1 MPRTPDPGALQYDLR
16 ADHVTR
22 RRQPASRAFMPTLR
36 KRLGHGRSAYAHL
49 AGSTRIH
56 LHQLSPGARSLVPE
70 FGKERVPSGVVD
82 RAGQYS
88 ARKSFDVQVFHPDQ
102 PVAFH
107 QPTAEIMMKGGTL
120 VSDFTVRLGHQCGG
134 LAAAVAAALA
144 TGKPALGAA
153 QVCQP
158 ALEVSRI
165 VDLLAIRKCDKAIQS
180 DIHADLFG
188 RLRQRHTVP
197 LDGKTHVP
205 VVHVPLDRNGL
216 DLTLHRPVQLH
227 FDATS
232 ALDTQ
237 LPVIEQ
243 SAAIAV
249 GWKGDTVVPPERT
262 EAREA
267 RLLAA
272 SYANEERLEGLIQP
286 AEHIL
291 AAGEVGQ
298 SEQPFFPHRL
308 QLLGLVVVV
317 DALAAN
323 FPSIAPF
330 LKGGVVELASLV
342 ELVLEKPSLGLVG
355 VQAVFV
361 GGAHKQM
368 GVYKEHRPKANKKR
382 RRTNMQKKA
391 AFPCHLKATVPCG
404 RVYGCGNHE
413 PISSV
418 ERRRLAGQRCG
429 LRRCH
434 FADSRNGKTDK
445 RQTEGGLLAARLKSP
460 KRELH

>member
-1 MPRTPDPGALQYDLR
+1 MPRTPDPGAFEYDLR
-16 ADHVTR
+16 GDHVAR
-22 RRQPASRAFMPTLR
+22 RRQPAYRTFMPTLG
-36 KRLGHGRSAYAHL
+36 KRLGHGRSAYAYL

-56 LHQLSPGARSLVPE
+56 LHQLSPGARSLVRE

-82 RAGQYS
+82 RASQYS
-88 ARKSFDVQVFHPDQ
+88 ARKSFDVEVFHRDQ

-107 QPTAEIMMKGGTL
+107 QPTADIMMKGGTL
-120 VSDFTVRLGHQCGG
+120 VSDFTVRLGHRSGG

-158 ALEVSRI
+158 ALEVSGI
-165 VDLLAIRKCDKAIQS
+165 VDLLAIRKSDKAIQS
-180 DIHADLFG
+180 DIHADLLG

-205 VVHVPLDRNGL
+205 VIHVPLDRNGL
-216 DLTLHRPVQLH
+216 DLTLHRPVQ
-227 FDATS
+227 FDFDEAS

-237 LPVIEQ
+237 FAVFEQ

-267 RLLAA
+267 WLLAA
-272 SYANEERLEGLIQP
+272 PYPSEKRLEGLIQP

-298 SEQPFFPHRL
+298 SEQSFFPHRL

-317 DALAAN
+317 DALAGN

-330 LKGGVVELASLV
+330 LKSGVVELASLV
-342 ELVLEKPSLGLVG
+342 ELVLEEPNLGLVG
-355 VQAVFV
+355 VEAVFV
-361 GGAHKQM
+361 GDAHKQEYTKSI
-368 GVYKEHRPKANKKR
+368 GLRQTKSEDARICKR
-382 RRTNMQKKA
+382 RPHA
-391 AFPCHLKATVPCG
+391 
-404 RVYGCGNHE
+404 
-413 PISSV
+413 PI
-418 ERRRLAGQRCG
+418 
-429 LRRCH
+429 
-434 FADSRNGKTDK
+434 T
-445 RQTEGGLLAARLKSP
+445 
-460 KRELH
+460 